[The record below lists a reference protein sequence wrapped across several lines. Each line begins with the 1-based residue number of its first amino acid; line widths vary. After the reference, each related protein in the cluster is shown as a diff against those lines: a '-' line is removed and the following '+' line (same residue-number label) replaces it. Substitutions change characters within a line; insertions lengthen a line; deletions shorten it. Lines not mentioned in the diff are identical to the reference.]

1 MANRHLSRSI
11 VMQSLLSG
19 IFWKKIKELDG
30 IINRNIEEFAPGVD
44 DGEFIKILQRCC

>member
-11 VMQSLLSG
+11 VMQSLFEWDFLEKNKRIG
-19 IFWKKIKELDG
+19 R

-44 DGEFIKILQRCC
+44 DGEFIKSCKRCC